1 MDSTHA
7 STKPAYAEL
16 ARGQLRLHR
25 LGHLEK
31 LADWDRNTMMPPGGN
46 TARAEAAAELEG
58 VIHRLRTDPKQQDLL
73 RAAET
78 EPLDEIERANL
89 REIHRLWRQQNA
101 LPEALLEA
109 RTMATSRCE
118 HAWRTQ
124 RPANDWKGFLP
135 NLREVVRLAREEGKH
150 LAGEMGTG
158 PYDALMDRWE
168 PGMRSVELDRIFGNL
183 KEWLPGLIVRVEEK
197 QRAEKVIAPQG
208 PFPVAKQRELGLA
221 LMKLLGFD
229 FSAGRLDESAHPF
242 CGGVPEDVRL
252 TTRYRDDDFTRS
264 MMSTAHETGHGRFQ
278 QNLPREWQGQPIGIA
293 RSAAIHESQSLSF
306 EMQLVRSHAF
316 AGLLAPLVRAQF
328 GDQPAF
334 EQGNL
339 VRVLTRV
346 RAGYIR
352 VAADELT
359 YPLHIILRYE
369 IERALI
375 EGEIECEDIPALW
388 DGKMASLLGI
398 DTRGNF
404 TDGCMQDVHWS
415 EGLFGYFPTY
425 TLGAMYAAQWF
436 AAIRKAHPDLEARI
450 AAGDLGPVFDWLKAN
465 IWSQGRRWETAEL
478 ARRATGE
485 QLNPLHF
492 RRHLEAR
499 YLA

>member
-1 MDSTHA
+1 MDTPV

-25 LGHLEK
+25 LSHLES
-31 LADWDRNTMMPPGGN
+31 LAGWDRNTMMPPGGN
-46 TARAEAAAELEG
+46 GARAAATAELKG
-58 VIHRLRTDPKQQDLL
+58 VIHRLRTDPKQRELL
-73 RAAET
+73 HAAEA
-78 EPLDEIERANL
+78 EPLTEVERANL

-101 LPEALLEA
+101 LPEALIEA

-124 RPANDWKGFLP
+124 RPANDWKGFLV
-135 NLREVVRLAREEGKH
+135 NLNEVVRLAREEGRH
-150 LAGEMGTG
+150 LAGGLG
-158 PYDALMDRWE
+158 VCPYDALMDRWE
-168 PGMRSVELDRIFGNL
+168 PGMRSAELDRIFGNIRQ
-183 KEWLPGLIVRVEEK
+183 WLPALIVRVEEK
-197 QRAEKVIAPQG
+197 QRGEKVEMARG
-208 PFPVAKQRELGLA
+208 PFPIAKQRELGLA
-221 LMKLLGFD
+221 LAKLLGFD

-252 TTRYRDDDFTRS
+252 TTRYREDDFTRS

-293 RSAAIHESQSLSF
+293 RSAAIHESQSLAF

-316 AGLLAPLVRAQF
+316 AELLAPLVTSAF
-328 GDQPAF
+328 GSQPAF
-334 EQGNL
+334 EKGNL
-339 VRVLTRV
+339 VRMLTRV
-346 RAGYIR
+346 KAGLIR

-359 YPLHIILRYE
+359 YPLHVILRFE
-369 IERALI
+369 IERALV

-388 DGKMASLLGI
+388 DEKMSRLLGL

-436 AAIRKAHPDLEARI
+436 ATIRKAHPDLETRI
-450 AAGDLGPVFDWLKAN
+450 AGGDLGPVFDWLKAN

-485 QLNPLHF
+485 DLNPEHF
-492 RRHLEAR
+492 RRHLETR
-499 YLA
+499 YL

>member
-1 MDSTHA
+1 MDTPV

-16 ARGQLRLHR
+16 ARGQTRLHR
-25 LGHLEK
+25 LTHLEK

-46 TARAEAAAELEG
+46 EARAAAAAELEG
-58 VIHRLRTDPKQQDLL
+58 VIHRLRTDPKQRDLL
-73 RAAET
+73 GAAES
-78 EPLDEIERANL
+78 EPLDDIERANL
-89 REIHRLWRQQNA
+89 REIRRLWRQQNA

-124 RPANDWKGFLP
+124 RPANDWRGFLP
-135 NLREVVRLAREEGKH
+135 NLKEVVRLAREEGRL
-150 LAGEMGTG
+150 LADEMGLG

-168 PGMRSVELDRIFGNL
+168 PGMRAAELDRIFGNL

-197 QRAEKVIAPQG
+197 QRGEKVIAPRG
-208 PFPVAKQRELGLA
+208 PFPIARQRELGVA
-221 LMKLLGFD
+221 LSKLLGFD

-252 TTRYRDDDFTRS
+252 TTRYREDDFTGS

-306 EMQLVRSHAF
+306 EMQIVRSRAF
-316 AGLLAPLVRAQF
+316 VGLLAPLVRAQL

-339 VRVLTRV
+339 LRILTRV
-346 RAGYIR
+346 KAGYIR

-369 IERALI
+369 IERALV
-375 EGEIECEDIPALW
+375 EGGIECEDIPALW
-388 DGKMASLLGI
+388 DAKMSALLGI

-404 TDGCMQDVHWS
+404 TNGCMQDVHWS

-436 AAIRKAHPDLEARI
+436 GAIRKAHPDLDARI
-450 AAGDLGPVFDWLKAN
+450 AAGDLGPAFDWLKAN

-485 QLNPLHF
+485 ALNPEHF
-492 RRHLEAR
+492 RRHLETR
-499 YLA
+499 YLG

>member
-1 MDSTHA
+1 MDTTV

-25 LGHLEK
+25 LTHLEK
-31 LADWDRNTMMPPGGN
+31 IADWDRNTMMPPGGN

-58 VIHRLRTDPKQQDLL
+58 VIHRLRTDPKQRELL
-73 RAAET
+73 QAAEG
-78 EPLDEIERANL
+78 EPLDDVERANL
-89 REIHRLWRQQNA
+89 REIRRLWRQQNA
-101 LPEALLEA
+101 LPGALVEA

-124 RPANDWKGFLP
+124 RPANDWNGFLP

-150 LAGEMGTG
+150 LGGELGLG

-168 PGMRSVELDRIFGNL
+168 PGMRSAELDRIFGHL
-183 KEWLPGLIVRVEEK
+183 KQWLPGLIARAEEK
-197 QRAEKVIAPQG
+197 QRGEKVTPPRG
-208 PFPVAKQRELGLA
+208 PYPIAKQRELGLA

-252 TTRYRDDDFTRS
+252 TTRYREDDFTRS
-264 MMSTAHETGHGRFQ
+264 MMSTVHETGHGRFQ
-278 QNLPREWQGQPIGIA
+278 QNLPRAWQGQPIGIA
-293 RSAAIHESQSLSF
+293 RSAAIHESQSLAF

-316 AGLLAPLVRAQF
+316 AGLLTPLVSAAF

-334 EQGNL
+334 EKGNL
-339 VRVLTRV
+339 VRLLTRV
-346 RAGYIR
+346 KAGYIR

-359 YPLHIILRYE
+359 YPLHVILRYE

-375 EGEIECEDIPALW
+375 ECEIECEDIPALW
-388 DGKMASLLGI
+388 DEKMSSLLGL

-404 TDGCMQDVHWS
+404 NDGCMQDVHWS
-415 EGLFGYFPTY
+415 ESLFGYFPTY

-436 AAIRKAHPDLEARI
+436 AAIRKAHPDLDARI
-450 AAGDLGPVFDWLKAN
+450 AAGDLAPVFDWLKAH

-485 QLNPLHF
+485 ALDPEHF

-499 YLA
+499 YCTA

>member
-1 MDSTHA
+1 MDTPV

-25 LGHLEK
+25 LGHLERI
-31 LADWDRNTMMPPGGN
+31 ADWDRNTMMPPGGN
-46 TARAEAAAELEG
+46 QARAEASAELEG
-58 VIHRLRTDPKQQDLL
+58 VIHRLRTDPKQRELL
-73 RAAET
+73 RAAES

-89 REIHRLWRQQNA
+89 REIHRSWRMQNA

-124 RPANDWKGFLP
+124 RPANDWKAFLP
-135 NLREVVRLAREEGKH
+135 NLKEVVRLAREEGRLLGEE
-150 LAGEMGTG
+150 LAIG
-158 PYDALMDRWE
+158 PYDALMERWE
-168 PGMRSVELDRIFGNL
+168 PGMRSAELDRIFGGL
-183 KEWLPGLIVRVEEK
+183 RQWLPDLIVRVEEK
-197 QRAEKVIAPQG
+197 QRGETVVPARG
-208 PFPVAKQRELGLA
+208 PFPIAKQRELGRALA
-221 LMKLLGFD
+221 GLLGFD

-252 TTRYRDDDFTRS
+252 TTRYREDDFTRS

-316 AGLLAPLVRAQF
+316 AKLLAPLVRAAF
-328 GDQPAF
+328 GGQPAF
-334 EQGNL
+334 EESNL
-339 VRVLTRV
+339 VRMLTRV
-346 RAGYIR
+346 KAGYIR

-375 EGEIECEDIPALW
+375 EGEVECEDIPALW
-388 DGKMASLLGI
+388 DEKMSALLGI

-415 EGLFGYFPTY
+415 ESLFGYFPTY

-436 AAIRKAHPDLEARI
+436 AAIRRAHPDLEARI
-450 AAGDLGPVFDWLKAN
+450 ASGDLAPVFDWLRAN

-485 QLNPLHF
+485 ALDPGHF
-492 RRHLEAR
+492 RRHVEAR

>member
-1 MDSTHA
+1 MDTPV
-7 STKPAYAEL
+7 STKPAYDEL

-31 LADWDRNTMMPPGGN
+31 IADWDRNTMMPPGGN
-46 TARAEAAAELEG
+46 RARAEASAELEG
-58 VIHRLRTDPKQQDLL
+58 VIHGLRTDPRQRALL
-73 RAAET
+73 EAAEG
-78 EPLDEIERANL
+78 EPLDEVERANL
-89 REIHRLWRQQNA
+89 REIRRAWRQQNA
-101 LPEALLEA
+101 LPATLVEA

-118 HAWRTQ
+118 HAWRSQ
-124 RPANDWKGFLP
+124 RPANDWKGFLG
-135 NLREVVRLAREEGKH
+135 NLREVVRLAREEGH
-150 LAGEMGTG
+150 YLADEMGMS

-168 PGMRSVELDRIFGNL
+168 PGMRSAELDRIFGSL

-197 QRAEKVIAPQG
+197 QRGEPVISPKG
-208 PFPVAKQRELGLA
+208 PFPIAKQRELGLA
-221 LMKLLGFD
+221 LMQLLGFD

-252 TTRYRDDDFTRS
+252 TTRYREDDFTRS
-264 MMSTAHETGHGRFQ
+264 MMSTVHETGHGRFQ
-278 QNLPREWQGQPIGIA
+278 QNLPRDWQGQPIGIA

-306 EMQLVRSHAF
+306 EMQLVRSRAF
-316 AGLLAPLVRAQF
+316 AGLLAPLVAKCF

-334 EQGNL
+334 EPSNL

-346 RAGYIR
+346 KAGFIR

-359 YPLHIILRYE
+359 YPLHVILRYE
-369 IERALI
+369 IERALV
-375 EGEIECEDIPALW
+375 EGAIECEDIPALW
-388 DGKMASLLGI
+388 DEKMRSLLGV

-404 TDGCMQDVHWS
+404 NDGCMQDVHWS

-436 AAIRKAHPDLEARI
+436 AAIRSAHPDLDARI
-450 AAGDLGPVFDWLKAN
+450 AAGDLAPAFEWLKAN
-465 IWSQGRRWETAEL
+465 IWSQGRRWETRDL
-478 ARRATGE
+478 ALRATGE
-485 QLNPLHF
+485 GLNPAHF
-492 RRHLEAR
+492 RRHLETR